1 MEFQN
6 QLHFIKLLARIL
18 DTNAPPKMTS
28 VSIGFQNNENKSES
42 ESESESENETK
53 NKYKH

>member
-42 ESESESENETK
+42 ESENETK